1 VEVVEVVEVVA
12 VVVPGEPLVAAVV
25 VPVSSR
31 VAGLK
36 QPMHVSAAA
45 ARPIQCPRF
54 TAPTLSGRLRRRC
67 GAGPSPRSDAP
78 QVLRGGGWYLVRRRG
93 LARIAPVDMPG
104 GRRDTRTMALKM
116 NDGGVALAVV
126 ALVLGACNASPQEP
140 ETDSSATSTSP
151 STTNRSGGSE
161 GSSSDGAPTSSEP
174 TDSGGTGDATSS
186 TTASSAD
193 SSSGETAPATEPDP
207 STSTGPGTSASTGP
221 GETGET
227 GDDTTGA
234 VDDSGTSTGSGETGD
249 DTTSGTTGDGDPLW
263 HTPNLWYSVDK
274 SLMYIELSPADGS
287 VVGLVHNALIVDEPL
302 FHGQNGLTMLEGGAL
317 LGSREAAMGT
327 QIYYVPDPPVSVDTP
342 AQGYFLGMVPND
354 GQNQPIRVEALYTDC
369 DGRVYLMDTGVDVTN
384 SIGNRLLRF
393 TGDYLAGDLA
403 FEVITNL
410 QNASVGDIDDM
421 SPGIVNGEI
430 SDSFGFAIDSSR
442 LWQIDYTT
450 GTGMQLSLTSGTYG
464 VHALGGPLFDDGE
477 PRLYVLSAGNANTGG
492 QLFGISLGDY
502 ASSMPLVEGP
512 DLDLNV
518 GVNGWS
524 GLAGPLTECMT
535 TIPQ

>member
-1 VEVVEVVEVVA
+1 
-12 VVVPGEPLVAAVV
+12 
-25 VPVSSR
+25 
-31 VAGLK
+31 
-36 QPMHVSAAA
+36 M
-45 ARPIQCPRF
+45 
-54 TAPTLSGRLRRRC
+54 
-67 GAGPSPRSDAP
+67 
-78 QVLRGGGWYLVRRRG
+78 VLAIVG
-93 LARIAPVDMPG
+93 
-104 GRRDTRTMALKM
+104 
-116 NDGGVALAVV
+116 
-126 ALVLGACNASPQEP
+126 LVLGACNASPQEP
-140 ETDSSATSTSP
+140 ETDSGASTG
-151 STTNRSGGSE
+151 TTVTDSSGGGT
-161 GSSSDGAPTSSEP
+161 GSSSEGAPTSGAP
-174 TDSGGTGDATSS
+174 TSSGGTGDATS
-186 TTASSAD
+186 ASSAD
-193 SSSGETAPATEPDP
+193 ASSGETTTAPET
-207 STSTGPGTSASTGP
+207 STSTSTSTDAGTSTGAGPDASS
-221 GETGET
+221 GET

-234 VDDSGTSTGSGETGD
+234 ADGTGTGTGTSTSSGETGD

-274 SLMYIELSPADGS
+274 SLMYIELSPVDGS
-287 VVGLVHNALIVDEPL
+287 VVGLVHNALMADEVL

-327 QIYYVPDPPVSVDTP
+327 QIYYVPDPPVLADTP
-342 AQGYFLGMVPND
+342 AQAFFLGMVPND

-430 SDSFGFAIDSSR
+430 NDSQGFAIDSAR

-477 PRLYVLSAGNANTGG
+477 PRLYVLSAGNANTGA

-502 ASSMPLVEGP
+502 ASSMPMVTGP